1 MKVEMIQDEFDKYFA
16 RAAIGRDVDY
26 TPPSPASY
34 IKEHENVARRGSVP
48 IDSLKVQDSGTGV
61 RRTRSCKYPARRRR
75 DRSTSPRDSS
85 VSPKARSRTESISG
99 ESSST
104 LTPGDSYIHERTL
117 RAPSPSGI
125 KCRSAPH
132 SRSSSWKKS
141 KRKGDLDIEVEPRP
155 RTGSVPLEDTL
166 SQLEKLK
173 LLQQEEG
180 LFPVRN
186 FCMSPKGLV
195 NRGDSFKRRSNQSV
209 ASEGAGSAGS
219 APEVSRS
226 RALSVNS
233 QGSGSDNTPSL
244 LCRVLMMGDHG
255 VGKTALLHQFMTSEY
270 MGASDTSF
278 GKCHFSLSIV

>member
-1 MKVEMIQDEFDKYFA
+1 MIQDEFDKYFA

-26 TPPSPASY
+26 TPPSPASCV
-34 IKEHENVARRGSVP
+34 KDHESVTRRGSMP
-48 IDSLKVQDSGTGV
+48 SETLKAPEPAGGV

-104 LTPGDSYIHERTL
+104 LTPGDSYIHETTL
-117 RAPSPSGI
+117 RAPSPNTGI
-125 KCRSAPH
+125 KCHSAPH

-141 KRKGDLDIEVEPRP
+141 KKKELELEIEPRP

-186 FCMSPKGLV
+186 FCMSPKGLI

-209 ASEGAGSAGS
+209 ASEGAASGGSGQDGS
-219 APEVSRS
+219 NRS

-233 QGSGSDNTPSL
+233 QGSNSDSACL
-244 LCRVLMMGDHG
+244 VCKVLMMGDHG

-270 MGASDTSF
+270 MGATDTSF
-278 GKCHFSLSIV
+278 GNYVF